1 MSNETERDFAFEPI
15 PGLPERLP
23 NGEKILWQ
31 GRPDWWALTK
41 QAFGFWWVMGW
52 FALLALWRFIAV
64 SDLMPLGQALWS
76 VTPFLIM
83 AVVVAAL
90 LAISA
95 YAQAKA
101 ALYTITTK
109 RVVMRIGAALN
120 ITMNLPF
127 VQIANAD
134 LKTFRDGTGTIVFE
148 KMGKARISY
157 LICWPHVKPWQFNT
171 RPALRSIRDPE
182 QVAALI
188 AEHATARLN
197 EPKIVIGAP
206 DAAPPARPSAVADA
220 VAAE

>member
-1 MSNETERDFAFEPI
+1 MTKEYRDFAFEPI

-23 NGEKILWQ
+23 AGEEILWQ

-41 QAFGFWWVMGW
+41 QAFGFWWVIGW
-52 FALLALWRFIAV
+52 FAILGLWRFVAV
-64 SDLMPLGQALWS
+64 SDLMPFGQAIWS
-76 VTPFLIM
+76 VLPFLIM
-83 AVVVAAL
+83 AIVVGAL
-90 LAISA
+90 LMVSA

-101 ALYTITTK
+101 ALYTITNK

-148 KMGKARISY
+148 KMGNARISY
-157 LICWPHVKPWQFNT
+157 LICWPHVRPWHFNT
-171 RPALRSIRDPE
+171 RPALRAIRDPE
-182 QVAALI
+182 DVARVI
-188 AEHATARLN
+188 SEHETARVN
-197 EPKIVIGAP
+197 EPKITIGT
-206 DAAPPARPSAVADA
+206 PSEA